1 MKISSYQIDSYIQKI
16 NSEKIAGCLIYGP
29 DLSKVQYY
37 FDIIAKKIVNDLKD
51 PFLVANLSK
60 EKIEEDHGILSD
72 EFFSISMLGGRKLIL
87 IKDCDTNTSKS
98 LKMLFEN
105 KNFSY
110 ENNFVLIKAG
120 NLDKSSSLRKIC
132 EDNQIFS
139 TIACYEDNQG
149 DIKKFII
156 SELTKNKIKYNSPKI
171 LDIFIDKFGTNRDLI
186 RSEIEKLITYLD
198 LEKNLDIELIEKI
211 TESKADISI
220 NEFVMSFAS
229 NKFEIALIQA
239 EKLILNGEEVIVI
252 IRFLSNYFQKLYF
265 AKIDIELDNKTI
277 EDVKKSQQIFYKI
290 ENDFVAHLKNL
301 SLDFI
306 VKTLKL
312 LEILEIKV
320 KSSNSY
326 PSKLLSS
333 FIVSFINL
341 R

>member
-16 NSEKIAGCLIYGP
+16 SSEKIAGCLIYGP

-37 FDIIAKKIVNDLKD
+37 FDIIAKKIVNNLTD
-51 PFLVANLSK
+51 PFLVVNLNK
-60 EKIEEDHGILSD
+60 EKIEEDNGVLSD

-87 IKDCDTNTSKS
+87 IKDCDLNTNKS
-98 LKMLFEN
+98 LKILFEN
-105 KNFSY
+105 KNFSH

-132 EDNQIFS
+132 EDNQIFC
-139 TIACYEDNQG
+139 TIACYEDNQS

-156 SELTKNKIKYNSPKI
+156 SELAKNKIKHNSPKI
-171 LDIFIDKFGTNRDLI
+171 LEAFVEKFGTNRDLI
-186 RSEIEKLITYLD
+186 RNEIEKLVTYLD
-198 LEKNLDIELIEKI
+198 VEKNLNLELIQEI

-220 NEFVMSFAS
+220 NEFVMNFAS
-229 NKFEIALIQA
+229 NKFEISLIQA

-277 EDVKKSQQIFYKI
+277 EDVKKSQQIFYKM
-290 ENDFVAHLKNL
+290 ENDFVSHIKNL

-320 KSSNSY
+320 KSSNSQ

-333 FIVSFINL
+333 FIVNFINL
-341 R
+341 I